1 MERRIPWFAGPI
13 NLSKSL
19 VRARLLLG
27 TCDRHEAESAPGGR
41 SRHTT
46 NPPHQG
52 TPGQHWTRAM
62 AMSAHFFT
70 SLHPCFKE
78 SGTCDGVGKQ
88 GLVRHS
94 QSPLRPVFES
104 HDSQYIDRKTR
115 RSPSRWSHSL
125 TLPRAP
131 RTVRTAVYMTCFIFT
146 GVSSKPHVRVG
157 HFLFLADKKS
167 EFTKRNFGCEFGI
180 CFLPN
185 KKKSLRWEKSSPC
198 LVSGPPK
205 NHPNRPA

>member
-1 MERRIPWFAGPI
+1 MIHRGSNPDVYVTWRDEFRGSQGLQTSQ
-13 NLSKSL
+13 N
-19 VRARLLLG
+19 
-27 TCDRHEAESAPGGR
+27 HEYVLDVCSVPATDMRQNQPQVDGR
-41 SRHTT
+41 THTT
-46 NPPHQG
+46 NSPHQG

-115 RSPSRWSHSL
+115 RSPFRWSHSL

-131 RTVRTAVYMTCFIFT
+131 RTVRTAFYMMCRDVPSIT
-146 GVSSKPHVRVG
+146 GVSSIPYVRV
-157 HFLFLADKKS
+157 A
-167 EFTKRNFGCEFGI
+167 TC
-180 CFLPN
+180 
-185 KKKSLRWEKSSPC
+185 SL
-198 LVSGPPK
+198 
-205 NHPNRPA
+205 

>member
-1 MERRIPWFAGPI
+1 
-13 NLSKSL
+13 
-19 VRARLLLG
+19 
-27 TCDRHEAESAPGGR
+27 
-41 SRHTT
+41 
-46 NPPHQG
+46 
-52 TPGQHWTRAM
+52 M

-115 RSPSRWSHSL
+115 RSPFRWSHSL

-131 RTVRTAVYMTCFIFT
+131 RTVRTAFYMTCFIFT
-146 GVSSKPHVRVG
+146 G
-157 HFLFLADKKS
+157 AC
-167 EFTKRNFGCEFGI
+167 FT
-180 CFLPN
+180 
-185 KKKSLRWEKSSPC
+185 
-198 LVSGPPK
+198 
-205 NHPNRPA
+205 

>member
-1 MERRIPWFAGPI
+1 
-13 NLSKSL
+13 
-19 VRARLLLG
+19 
-27 TCDRHEAESAPGGR
+27 
-41 SRHTT
+41 
-46 NPPHQG
+46 
-52 TPGQHWTRAM
+52 M

-115 RSPSRWSHSL
+115 RSPFRWSHSL

-131 RTVRTAVYMTCFIFT
+131 RTVRTAFYMMACRSIYT
-146 GVSSKPHVRVG
+146 GVSSIPYVRVPLSMRIEG
-157 HFLFLADKKS
+157 PLLAIMTHTRS
-167 EFTKRNFGCEFGI
+167 WPSRVISSFINFFG
-180 CFLPN
+180 P
-185 KKKSLRWEKSSPC
+185 
-198 LVSGPPK
+198 
-205 NHPNRPA
+205 

>member
-1 MERRIPWFAGPI
+1 
-13 NLSKSL
+13 
-19 VRARLLLG
+19 
-27 TCDRHEAESAPGGR
+27 
-41 SRHTT
+41 
-46 NPPHQG
+46 
-52 TPGQHWTRAM
+52 M

-131 RTVRTAVYMTCFIFT
+131 RTVRTAFYMTCFIFT
-146 GVSSKPHVRVG
+146 GVSSIPYVQVCS
-157 HFLFLADKKS
+157 F
-167 EFTKRNFGCEFGI
+167 
-180 CFLPN
+180 P
-185 KKKSLRWEKSSPC
+185 P
-198 LVSGPPK
+198 LVWDDRPPW
-205 NHPNRPA
+205 

>member
-1 MERRIPWFAGPI
+1 
-13 NLSKSL
+13 
-19 VRARLLLG
+19 
-27 TCDRHEAESAPGGR
+27 
-41 SRHTT
+41 
-46 NPPHQG
+46 
-52 TPGQHWTRAM
+52 M

-125 TLPRAP
+125 ALPRAP
-131 RTVRTAVYMTCFIFT
+131 RTVRTAFYMSVFHLYWCVIYTVRTGASFNADEGPLLAVMIHTRSWPSRVTSSSFIYLI
-146 GVSSKPHVRVG
+146 
-157 HFLFLADKKS
+157 LFHWTIHHTD
-167 EFTKRNFGCEFGI
+167 R
-180 CFLPN
+180 
-185 KKKSLRWEKSSPC
+185 
-198 LVSGPPK
+198 
-205 NHPNRPA
+205 

>member
-1 MERRIPWFAGPI
+1 
-13 NLSKSL
+13 
-19 VRARLLLG
+19 
-27 TCDRHEAESAPGGR
+27 
-41 SRHTT
+41 
-46 NPPHQG
+46 
-52 TPGQHWTRAM
+52 M

-131 RTVRTAVYMTCFIFT
+131 RTVRTAFYMTCFIFT
-146 GVSSKPHVRVG
+146 GVSSEPDVRERPRNSFWCIHMRNYKAITSNRFFVAFQ
-157 HFLFLADKKS
+157 HTLPRLPWYPKTELARTRTQS
-167 EFTKRNFGCEFGI
+167 AAILGI
-180 CFLPN
+180 L
-185 KKKSLRWEKSSPC
+185 LR
-198 LVSGPPK
+198 
-205 NHPNRPA
+205 

>member
-1 MERRIPWFAGPI
+1 
-13 NLSKSL
+13 
-19 VRARLLLG
+19 
-27 TCDRHEAESAPGGR
+27 
-41 SRHTT
+41 
-46 NPPHQG
+46 
-52 TPGQHWTRAM
+52 M

-115 RSPSRWSHSL
+115 RSPLRWSHSL

-131 RTVRTAVYMTCFIFT
+131 RTVRTAFYMTCFIFT
-146 GVSSKPHVRVG
+146 GVSSIPYVRVFRASSLLLCSSCASPALRH
-157 HFLFLADKKS
+157 HFLVL
-167 EFTKRNFGCEFGI
+167 RFGSI
-180 CFLPN
+180 
-185 KKKSLRWEKSSPC
+185 WTMSSQSRSFYTSPTP
-198 LVSGPPK
+198 LSPSPEASYMPK
-205 NHPNRPA
+205 PL

>member
-1 MERRIPWFAGPI
+1 
-13 NLSKSL
+13 
-19 VRARLLLG
+19 
-27 TCDRHEAESAPGGR
+27 
-41 SRHTT
+41 
-46 NPPHQG
+46 
-52 TPGQHWTRAM
+52 M

-131 RTVRTAVYMTCFIFT
+131 RTVRTAFYMACFIFT
-146 GVSSKPHVRVG
+146 GVSSIPYVCVKFLLRVVPSLKRRG
-157 HFLFLADKKS
+157 SEENDRQRFPRVQIRVSCLSCVNSLLLTLAEVAVAVPPFVFGGPSRSPLTLTERAAGES
-167 EFTKRNFGCEFGI
+167 EGI
-180 CFLPN
+180 PTLTLP
-185 KKKSLRWEKSSPC
+185 
-198 LVSGPPK
+198 
-205 NHPNRPA
+205 